1 MEQNL
6 EFLKG
11 ILVRALPTFLLV
23 ILLHWY
29 LKKMLFQPLER
40 VLEERRLKTQGSVE
54 SSEAAVARA
63 VRKMEDY
70 EKALGDAR
78 VEIYQGLEVTRRKL
92 GEKQAQ
98 ALEAA
103 RTQSAERVA
112 AAKASIAEEAEKAS
126 ASLAAEADRLAD
138 QIADAVLAG
147 SAQ

>member
-11 ILVRALPTFLLV
+11 ILVRALPTFVLV

-54 SSEAAVARA
+54 SSEAAVAQA
-63 VRKMEDY
+63 ARKLEDY

-78 VEIYQGLEVTRRKL
+78 TEIYQGLEVTRRKL
-92 GEKQAQ
+92 SEKQAQ
-98 ALEAA
+98 SVEAA
-103 RTQSAERVA
+103 RSQSAERVA

-138 QIADAVLAG
+138 QIAGAVLAG